1 VRRCY
6 GADPRHLRPAIGDR
20 DLNLWERPPDNN
32 EKLLWILSR
41 LPDGV
46 QLAGAFKSRKGKKMK
61 HQTKVGLTVVQAGL
75 FTGVL
80 GDMLLRAT
88 PWGLNVTLFAG
99 TIVVLLAILSRRWRS
114 ISLLT
119 GRGRLLC
126 GSILFFAF
134 CFMWRD
140 SLVLKTLDAFA
151 ILFALSI
158 LGMHLR
164 GNRIQLAGT
173 LEYAGAAVLA
183 ALNASFSGFEVLLRD
198 INWRDLP
205 HTAWL
210 KQAPAIARGIL
221 IALPLLLIFGALFA
235 AADLM
240 FENILNS
247 LHLDV
252 DVVIGHIFL
261 ALFITWL
268 LAGFLR
274 GVLLGPEFTLKSN
287 PVSSFFSAPQPLTV
301 SSPSETASRPIKES
315 IRPSLSRT
323 EIAIILGSLNFL
335 FLLFVLVQA
344 RYFFGG
350 AGVVQSTTGLTYAE
364 YARRGFFELVTVSV
378 LMLPLLLVGH
388 WFLKKDDL
396 AAKRSFRRL
405 SLSLITLL
413 YIIMGSAMLRMLI
426 YEREYGLTELRLYTS
441 AFMGWLAL
449 VFVWFCAT
457 VLRGQRERFAWG
469 ALGAALVVMTT
480 VHALN
485 PDSFI
490 VRTNLKHA
498 AEKGRRFDACYNSS
512 LSAEAVPD
520 LMQALPSMRAEDRAI
535 IAYQL
540 LQNWSPPARAD
551 WRTWNIARWR
561 AKRQVRQNNALLW
574 SQVLNGAESQHSCH
588 GSD

>member
-1 VRRCY
+1 
-6 GADPRHLRPAIGDR
+6 
-20 DLNLWERPPDNN
+20 
-32 EKLLWILSR
+32 
-41 LPDGV
+41 
-46 QLAGAFKSRKGKKMK
+46 MK
-61 HQTKVGLTVVQAGL
+61 NQTKIGLTLVEAGL
-75 FTGVL
+75 FLGVL
-80 GDMLLRAT
+80 GDVLLRAT
-88 PWGLNVTLFAG
+88 PWGLNVTLFGCA
-99 TIVVLLAILSRRWRS
+99 TVILLVVLSRRWRS
-114 ISLLT
+114 VSLLT
-119 GRGRLLC
+119 DRGRLLC
-126 GSILFFAF
+126 GSILSFAF

-140 SLVLKTLDAFA
+140 SVVLKTLDAFA
-151 ILFALSI
+151 ILIALSI

-183 ALNASFSGFEVLLRD
+183 ALNASFAGFGVLFRD
-198 INWRDLP
+198 IDWRDLP

-210 KQAPAIARGIL
+210 KRAPAIARGIL

-247 LHLDV
+247 LHFNV
-252 DVVIGHIFL
+252 DIIFGHIFL
-261 ALFITWL
+261 TLFITWL
-268 LAGFLR
+268 IAGFFR
-274 GVLLGPEFTLKSN
+274 GVLLGPEFSLKGN
-287 PVSSFFSAPQPLTV
+287 PVVSFFSAPQPPTDTP
-301 SSPSETASRPIKES
+301 PSETAGGPIKGS
-315 IRPSLSRT
+315 LRPSIGRT
-323 EIAIILGSLNFL
+323 EIAIILGSLNIL

-378 LMLPLLLVGH
+378 LVLPLLLVGH
-388 WFLKKDDL
+388 WLLKKDDL
-396 AAKRSFRRL
+396 VGKRTFRRL
-405 SLSLITLL
+405 SLSLIVLL

-449 VFVWFCAT
+449 VFAWFCVS
-457 VLRGQRERFAWG
+457 VLREQRERFAWG
-469 ALGAALVVMTT
+469 GLGAALVVLTAL
-480 VHALN
+480 HALN

-490 VRTNLKHA
+490 VRTNMKHA
-498 AEKGRRFDACYNSS
+498 AEKGRRPDACYNSS
-512 LSAEAVPD
+512 LSADAVPD
-520 LMQALPSMRAEDRAI
+520 LMQALPSMGAADRAI

-561 AKRQVRQNNALLW
+561 AKRQVRQNNAPLW
-574 SQVLNGAESQHSCH
+574 SHALNPAASQHSCS